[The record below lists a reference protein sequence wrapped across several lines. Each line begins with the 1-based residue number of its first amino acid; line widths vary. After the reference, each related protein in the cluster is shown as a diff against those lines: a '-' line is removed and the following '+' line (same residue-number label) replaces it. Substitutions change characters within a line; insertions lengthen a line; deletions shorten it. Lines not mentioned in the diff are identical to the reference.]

1 MNILKL
7 TDKELDVIKC
17 YLEDKPY
24 DEVSSI
30 MKKIDLCAEPVPYKP
45 TPIEIP
51 YSKPGTM
58 FPNDYSIID

>member
-30 MKKIDLCAEPVPYKP
+30 MKKIDLCAEPVPFKP
-45 TPIEIP
+45 PIEIP
-51 YSKPGTM
+51 YSKPGTL
-58 FPNDYSIID
+58 FPNNYSIMD